1 LRIAFFSTMTGMLWG
16 GSESLWSGA
25 AESLLARGHCVDV
38 NYARRKQSVPQLDRL
53 SGLGAQVHYRRR
65 AKYGRSV
72 QRLLQRLHV
81 NDRAHRRWLRDVEPD
96 LVVIS
101 IGYHTD
107 DLAIAQSCAAL
118 GVPYALLLQ
127 AASPYEFIEPG
138 QIESHRAAYA
148 NAARAYFV
156 SAQNRDIVE
165 ANLAVDLSHAEIVD
179 NPFNV
184 TAAGPLPWPESGDVW
199 KLACVAR
206 LQFKSKGHDLLLQ
219 ALRQPKWRSRPIEIS
234 FWGEDGG
241 NHAHIERLAKIYG
254 IEHQI
259 RLAGFTGNIEN
270 VWRDHH
276 AMVLASRYEGNPLA
290 LIEAMFCGRTPI
302 ITNVGRAAE
311 LIDDNESGFIAAAPT
326 VELVDDALERAW
338 QRRDDWKAIGNRAA
352 AAIRQRHSLTPTAD
366 FADKILA
373 ATSALRPASLAKAA

>member
-16 GSESLWSGA
+16 GSETLWSGA
-25 AESLLARGHCVDV
+25 AESLLARGHRVDV
-38 NYARRKQSVPQLDRL
+38 NYARRKLSVSQLDRL

-81 NDRAHRRWLRDVEPD
+81 NDRAHRHWLRDVAPD
-96 LVVIS
+96 FVVIS

-118 GVPYALLLQ
+118 DIPYALLLQ

-138 QIESHRAAYA
+138 QLESHRAAYA
-148 NAARAYFV
+148 TAARSYFV

-165 ANLAVDLSHAEIVD
+165 ANLAVDLSNAEIVD

-184 TAAGPLPWPESGDVW
+184 TADGPLPWPDANNVW

-219 ALRQPKWRSRPIEIS
+219 ALKQPKWRSRPIEIS

-241 NHAHIERLAKIYG
+241 DRTHIERLAKIYG
-254 IEHQI
+254 IERQI
-259 RLAGFTGNIEN
+259 RLAGFAANIED

-290 LIEAMFCGRTPI
+290 MIEAMFCGRAPI
-302 ITNVGRAAE
+302 ITNVGRVAE
-311 LIDDNESGFIAAAPT
+311 LVDDNESGFVAAAPT
-326 VELVDDALERAW
+326 VELIDDALERAW
-338 QRRDDWKAIGNRAA
+338 QRRDDWETIGARASV
-352 AAIRQRHSLTPTAD
+352 AIRQRHSLTPTAD
-366 FADKILA
+366 FADAILA
-373 ATSALRPASLAKAA
+373 ASAMRTKSHAKAA

>member
-1 LRIAFFSTMTGMLWG
+1 MTGMLWG
-16 GSESLWSGA
+16 GSESLWCGA
-25 AESLLARGHCVDV
+25 AESLLARGHHVDV
-38 NYARRKQSVPQLDRL
+38 NYARRKQPVPQLDRF
-53 SGLGAQVHYRRR
+53 GARGGQVHYRRR

-81 NDRAHRRWLRDVEPD
+81 NDRAHRRWLRDAEPD
-96 LVVIS
+96 FVVIS

-107 DLAIAQSCAAL
+107 DLTIAQSCSAL
-118 GVPYALLLQ
+118 GIPYALLLQ

-138 QIESHRAAYA
+138 QFESHRAAYA
-148 NAARAYFV
+148 NATGAYFV

-165 ANLAVDLSHAEIVD
+165 ANLAMDLSNAEIVD

-184 TAAGPLPWPESGDVW
+184 TARGPLPWPGDNGVW

-219 ALRQPKWRSRPIEIS
+219 TLKQPKWRSRPIEIS

-241 NHAHIERLAKIYG
+241 DRAHIERLAKIYG
-254 IEHQI
+254 IERQI
-259 RLAGFTGNIEN
+259 RLAGFTSNVEQ

-290 LIEAMFCGRTPI
+290 MIEAMLCGRTPI

-311 LIDDNESGFIAAAPT
+311 LVDDNESGFIAAAPT
-326 VELVDDALERAW
+326 VELIDDALERAW
-338 QRRDDWKAIGNRAA
+338 QRRHDWEAIGARAA
-352 AAIRQRHSLTPTAD
+352 VAIRQRHSLTPTTD
-366 FADKILA
+366 FADAILA
-373 ATSALRPASLAKAA
+373 ASACRMKSQRANAA

>member
-1 LRIAFFSTMTGMLWG
+1 MTGMLWG

-25 AESLLARGHCVDV
+25 AESLLARGHRVDV
-38 NYARRKQSVPQLDRL
+38 NYARRKQPVPQLDRL

-81 NDRAHRRWLRDVEPD
+81 NDRAHRGWLRDVEPD
-96 LVVIS
+96 FVVIS

-107 DLAIAQSCAAL
+107 DLAVAQSCAAL
-118 GVPYALLLQ
+118 GIPYALLLQ
-127 AASPYEFIEPG
+127 AASPYEFVEPG
-138 QIESHRAAYA
+138 QFESHRAAYA
-148 NAARAYFV
+148 AAARTYFV

-165 ANLAVDLSHAEIVD
+165 ANLAVDLSNAEIVD

-184 TAAGPLPWPESGDVW
+184 STSGPLPWPNGNSVW

-219 ALRQPKWRSRPIEIS
+219 VLKHPKWRARPIKIS

-241 NHAHIERLAKIYG
+241 NRAHIERLAKIYG
-254 IEHQI
+254 IEGQV
-259 RLAGFTGNIEN
+259 RLAGFATNIEN

-276 AMVLASRYEGNPLA
+276 AMILASRYEGNPLA
-290 LIEAMFCGRTPI
+290 MIEAMFCGRAPI

-311 LIDDNESGFIAAAPT
+311 LVDDNESGFIAAAPT
-326 VELVDDALERAW
+326 VGLIDDALERAW
-338 QRRDDWKAIGNRAA
+338 QRRHDWQGIGARAA
-352 AAIRQRHSLTPTAD
+352 VTIRQRHSLTPTAD
-366 FADKILA
+366 FADAILA
-373 ATSALRPASLAKAA
+373 ASSLRTKSLTKAA